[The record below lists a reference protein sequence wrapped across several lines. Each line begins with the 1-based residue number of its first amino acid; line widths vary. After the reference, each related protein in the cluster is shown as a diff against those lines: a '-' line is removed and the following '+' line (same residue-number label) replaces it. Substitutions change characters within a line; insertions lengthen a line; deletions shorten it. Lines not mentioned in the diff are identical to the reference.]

1 MSLSLGERAGVRGK
15 GEKLPW
21 PKTLP
26 EQVQAVR
33 AALAAA
39 GGPATADTIARTF
52 QRARTDKVAELLAT
66 LAAIGQARE
75 VEPGTYSG

>member
-1 MSLSLGERAGVRGK
+1 MTHPPAPSRQGR

-33 AALAAA
+33 AALADA